1 MHTRQL
7 KMKKQKKKSCGRE
20 STSELKEG
28 ALTSVNTAGQA
39 VDVFHS
45 RRGDVTDKE
54 REGEAER

>member
-1 MHTRQL
+1 
-7 KMKKQKKKSCGRE
+7 MKKQKKKSCGRE
-20 STSELKEG
+20 SIGELKEG

-45 RRGDVTDKE
+45 RRGDVTDKV